1 MRALFV
7 YLLITLVSF
16 NSFSESAPE
25 ELPPLDPAYVGE
37 HGMVLLNK
45 SSAVFAYHLPGYQK
59 PHDVQLLYRLE
70 VKNVAFLHLVRDNE
84 MVTIKPKPFNLQRL
98 MRGEKVAI
106 EADVFLGH
114 FERDGM
120 LVYENMTINF
130 AEQLYLR
137 KLDDVQPSSNQQEY
151 DVVSYRNTNKI
162 YIHRIQQPPSYDH
175 VIHIDVNAGCLTKFN
190 TSSPVPKRSEL
201 QYKFFNCGTMKP
213 LYYETQDFEIK

>member
-1 MRALFV
+1 MRALFG

-16 NSFSESAPE
+16 NSFAESPPE
-25 ELPPLDPAYVGE
+25 ELPPLDPAYMGE

-59 PHDVQLLYRLE
+59 PHDVQLLYKLE

-98 MRGEKVAI
+98 MRSEKLALAV
-106 EADVFLGH
+106 DVYIGH
-114 FERDGM
+114 YEHEGM
-120 LVYENMTINF
+120 LVYENMTLNF
-130 AEQLYLR
+130 AEQLYMR
-137 KLDDVQPSSNQQEY
+137 KLDEITPSSNQQEY
-151 DVVSYRNTNKI
+151 DVVSYRNTNNI
-162 YIHRIQQPPSYDH
+162 YIHRLQQPPSYDH
-175 VIHIDVNAGCLTKFN
+175 IIHIDADAGCLTKFN

-213 LYYETQDFEIK
+213 LYYDTQNFEIN